1 MGKVPSGKKIHSK
14 SHHGR
19 SKGQGNLREEMKF
32 ARSVIESPVAPKII
46 LTLYLLVYL
55 TLGINTELKQIE
67 LFPIPEHLLQ
77 DQIYYNRALTAALEH
92 RDPYANRTIG
102 TGYLYPPQ
110 ALLIVELISH
120 IQPFFLR
127 VAVNTVLNIALLVFI
142 IYGVAKYYGY
152 SIDETWYWFVFCL
165 GFAPFL
171 ELVHIGQINVITM
184 FGIFMMFFWESTSP
198 VLSGAGL
205 SLAVITKVS
214 PLLFLGYLVI
224 NKRYR
229 VIVVTILA
237 TIFLSLLSILRYGI
251 SPLLTYPNV
260 FQGLLR
266 QFLLTPNS
274 QTLAAKLAVANY
286 PEFQQFLARLPVFL
300 SQPIGAVIAV
310 LTARY
315 QIIQQTYTLYI
326 LFVLLLSALLA
337 WRGKQPK
344 EPLFIITALGM
355 MLAPNILWYHH
366 YIFMLL
372 PVLVWM
378 GWSKLNP
385 SVIVWCCIVLLV
397 VQIDRRVPPY
407 GLAIHIF
414 SNISMLIVLFWQ
426 IRQFFPR
433 KVEGQLVPVA
443 QDNFERP

>member
-1 MGKVPSGKKIHSK
+1 
-14 SHHGR
+14 
-19 SKGQGNLREEMKF
+19 MKF

-55 TLGINTELKQIE
+55 TVGINTELKQIE

-77 DQIYYNRALTAALEH
+77 DQVYYNRALNAALEH

-110 ALLIVELISH
+110 ALLIIELISH

-142 IYGVAKYYGY
+142 IYGVAKTYGY
-152 SIDETWYWFVFCL
+152 SIEKVWYWFVLCL

-171 ELVHIGQINVITM
+171 ELLHIGQINVITL

-198 VLSGAGL
+198 VLSGIGL

-214 PLLFLGYLVI
+214 PLLFLGYLAI
-224 NKRYR
+224 NKRYK
-229 VIVVTILA
+229 VMVVAIFA
-237 TIFLSLLSILRYGI
+237 TIVLSFLSILRYGI
-251 SPLLTYPNV
+251 SPLLTYPDV

-266 QFLLTPNS
+266 QFLLTSNS

-286 PEFQQFLARLPVFL
+286 PEFQRFLAKLPMFL
-300 SQPIGAVIAV
+300 SQPIGTLITG
-310 LTARY
+310 LTAQYRIV
-315 QIIQQTYTLYI
+315 QRTYTLYI

-355 MLAPNILWYHH
+355 MLSPNILWYHH
-366 YIFMLL
+366 YVFMLL
-372 PVLVWM
+372 PLLVWM
-378 GWSKLNP
+378 GWKGLNA
-385 SVIVWCCIVLLV
+385 SVVTWCCIVLLI

-407 GLAIHIF
+407 GLAIHVF
-414 SNISMLIVLFWQ
+414 SNITTLIVLFWQ
-426 IRQFFPR
+426 IRQFFSG
-433 KVEGQLVPVA
+433 KIEGEQVPVA
-443 QDNFERP
+443 QDNF

>member
-1 MGKVPSGKKIHSK
+1 M
-14 SHHGR
+14 
-19 SKGQGNLREEMKF
+19 
-32 ARSVIESPVAPKII
+32 
-46 LTLYLLVYL
+46 
-55 TLGINTELKQIE
+55 
-67 LFPIPEHLLQ
+67 
-77 DQIYYNRALTAALEH
+77 
-92 RDPYANRTIG
+92 
-102 TGYLYPPQ
+102 
-110 ALLIVELISH
+110 
-120 IQPFFLR
+120 FL
-127 VAVNTVLNIALLVFI
+127 
-142 IYGVAKYYGY
+142 
-152 SIDETWYWFVFCL
+152 
-165 GFAPFL
+165 
-171 ELVHIGQINVITM
+171 
-184 FGIFMMFFWESTSP
+184 
-198 VLSGAGL
+198 
-205 SLAVITKVS
+205 
-214 PLLFLGYLVI
+214 
-224 NKRYR
+224 
-229 VIVVTILA
+229 
-237 TIFLSLLSILRYGI
+237 
-251 SPLLTYPNV
+251 
-260 FQGLLR
+260 
-266 QFLLTPNS
+266 
-274 QTLAAKLAVANY
+274 
-286 PEFQQFLARLPVFL
+286 QQFLARLPVFL

>member
-1 MGKVPSGKKIHSK
+1 M
-14 SHHGR
+14 
-19 SKGQGNLREEMKF
+19 
-32 ARSVIESPVAPKII
+32 IESPIASKII

-55 TLGINTELKQIE
+55 TAGINTELKQVE
-67 LFPIPEHLLQ
+67 LFPIPDHLLQ
-77 DQIYYNRALTAALEH
+77 DQIYYNHALDAALQH

-110 ALLIVELISH
+110 ALLIVELIRH

-127 VAVNTVLNIALLVFI
+127 VAVNTVLNIALLILI
-142 IYGVAKYYGY
+142 IYGTAKYYGY
-152 SIDETWYWFVFCL
+152 SIDKIWYWFVIYV

-171 ELVHIGQINVITM
+171 ELLHIGQINVITL
-184 FGIFMMFFWESTSP
+184 FGIFMMFFWESTFP
-198 VLSGAGL
+198 ILSGAGL

-224 NKRYR
+224 NKRYK

-237 TIFLSLLSILRYGI
+237 TLFLTLLSILRYGI
-251 SPLLTYPNV
+251 SPLLTYPDV

-286 PEFQQFLARLPVFL
+286 PEFQQFLVKLPVFL
-300 SQPIGAVIAV
+300 SEPIGAVITV
-310 LTARY
+310 LTAQF
-315 QIIQQTYTLYI
+315 QIVQRAYTLYI
-326 LFVLLLSALLA
+326 LFILFLSALLA

-344 EPLFIITALGM
+344 EPLFIITGLGM

-366 YIFMLL
+366 YVFMLL
-372 PVLVWM
+372 PLSIWM

-385 SVIVWCCIVLLV
+385 SVIVWCCIVLLI

-407 GLAIHIF
+407 GLAIHIS
-414 SNISMLIVLFWQ
+414 SNITMLIVLFWQ
-426 IRQFFPR
+426 IRQFFHR
-433 KVEGQLVPVA
+433 EAEGRTAACQPAMGL
-443 QDNFERP
+443 QT